1 MTYLTIEETGAL
13 LKLKPSTVRRHIRA
27 GLIPAQRLG
36 GFNAPW
42 RVDELKL
49 RQTMAGLES
58 VRRDC
63 VVFDEG
69 IGKTPSE
76 ELQYEELRRRL
87 TKLKVL
93 GILNTVRPLLDRYGA
108 KQLDDLHP
116 RHYASFRAGL
126 MRMGRKVGGAA

>member
-42 RVDELKL
+42 RIDELNL

-76 ELQYEELRRRL
+76 TLQYEELRRRL

-93 GILNTVRPLLDRYGA
+93 GLLNTVRPLLDKFGA

-116 RHYASFRAGL
+116 KHYASFRAGL
-126 MRMGRKVGGAA
+126 MRLGRKVVRAA

>member
-1 MTYLTIEETGAL
+1 MFLTIEETGAL
-13 LKLKPSTVRRHIRA
+13 LKLKPSTVRRHVRA
-27 GLIPAQRLG
+27 GLIPAQKIG

-42 RVDELKL
+42 RIDELKL

-63 VVFDEG
+63 EIFDEG
-69 IGKTPSE
+69 MGKTPSE

-87 TKLKVL
+87 KKLRVL
-93 GILNTVRPLLDRYGA
+93 GILNSVRPLLDKYGA

-116 RHYASFRAGL
+116 KHYASFRAGL
-126 MRMGRKVGGAA
+126 MRMGRKVVGAA